1 MKQLLKK
8 KGIVLTSRDYK
19 ENARVLTILTTNGL
33 ESSILRGANKI
44 SSKNKAFSLS
54 PVLIE
59 YVSSSTLP
67 VSTLTEGTICNNYTN
82 LKLDSKKNMYA
93 LALIEKVLAF
103 TENIDNKTM
112 FFNFVS
118 TMLEKLESTNYMDS
132 VLNLFE
138 IKLMY
143 LLGIAP
149 IVNHCMICQKAKEQY
164 VLSLKIAGAV
174 CKDCKENVEYE
185 LDENQTKVYQYLYL
199 IKLEKIDEAFLQLVN
214 KTDVHLSD
222 WIDTY
227 YERYIDFYSKAKKII
242 KKVAL

>member
-19 ENARVLTILTTNGL
+19 ENARVLTILTSEGL

-44 SSKNKAFSLS
+44 NSKNKAFSLS

-59 YVSSSTLP
+59 YVSSNTVPL
-67 VSTLTEGTICNNYTN
+67 STLTEGVTVNNYTN
-82 LKLDSKKNMYA
+82 IKSDSKKCMYA

-103 TENIDNKTM
+103 TENIDNKPM

-118 TMLEKLESTNYMDS
+118 SILEKLETTNYPDS
-132 VLNLFE
+132 ILNLFE

-149 IVNHCMICQKAKEQY
+149 IVNHCMICQKPKEQY
-164 VLSLKIAGAV
+164 VLSLKVAGVV
-174 CKDCKENVEYE
+174 CNDCKKNIEYE

-199 IKLEKIDEAFLQLVN
+199 IKLEKVDENFLQLIN
-214 KTDVHLSD
+214 KTNVNLSD
-222 WIDTY
+222 WIDKY
-227 YERYIDFYSKAKKII
+227 YERYIDFYSKTKKII